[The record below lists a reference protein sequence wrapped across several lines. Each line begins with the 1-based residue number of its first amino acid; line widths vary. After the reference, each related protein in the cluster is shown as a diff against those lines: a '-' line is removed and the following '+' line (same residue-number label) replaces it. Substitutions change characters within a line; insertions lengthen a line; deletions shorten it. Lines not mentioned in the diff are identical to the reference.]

1 MQFSQDDHVT
11 TQEEP
16 INYTADTRCSAQFAS
31 LKEDILELHRHRSS
45 GHHGE
50 RVNVIRSK
58 IEKQWEDLPPHFKLQ
73 TSLKDC
79 RHLSPFERDFLV
91 GTRLDYLHTLL
102 LLGLISL
109 QKTTEPDNSIL
120 ATAGEMLSLVVEVII
135 LRQRLVAQ
143 FGLPA
148 AGVIS
153 LALLNSAI
161 SSGIARLSRS
171 KMVQDLSVLVA
182 EIRAGALI
190 QAGEPN
196 FALFTRATSTMQSLL
211 DSLMVVWRSPEQ
223 PAGQQQTGG
232 QQGQMDVSGV
242 GSITDVT
249 LDDWNAC
256 IDFEPWEFEQG
267 FWASLAVHPTLLQDR

>member
-1 MQFSQDDHVT
+1 MSFTPQ
-11 TQEEP
+11 
-16 INYTADTRCSAQFAS
+16 
-31 LKEDILELHRHRSS
+31 
-45 GHHGE
+45 
-50 RVNVIRSK
+50 
-58 IEKQWEDLPPHFKLQ
+58 LPHSPHPYAPPL
-73 TSLKDC
+73 TSD
-79 RHLSPFERDFLV
+79 R
-91 GTRLDYLHTLL
+91 
-102 LLGLISL
+102 I
-109 QKTTEPDNSIL
+109 Q
-120 ATAGEMLSLVVEVII
+120 
-135 LRQRLVAQ
+135 VAQ

-242 GSITDVT
+242 GSVTDVT

>member
-1 MQFSQDDHVT
+1 
-11 TQEEP
+11 
-16 INYTADTRCSAQFAS
+16 
-31 LKEDILELHRHRSS
+31 
-45 GHHGE
+45 
-50 RVNVIRSK
+50 
-58 IEKQWEDLPPHFKLQ
+58 
-73 TSLKDC
+73 
-79 RHLSPFERDFLV
+79 
-91 GTRLDYLHTLL
+91 
-102 LLGLISL
+102 
-109 QKTTEPDNSIL
+109 
-120 ATAGEMLSLVVEVII
+120 MLSLVVEVII
-135 LRQRLVAQ
+135 LRQRLVNSGTSLIWKVAQ

-161 SSGIARLSRS
+161 SSGIARLSRA

-211 DSLMVVWRSPEQ
+211 DSLIVVWRSPEQ
-223 PAGQQQTGG
+223 AGQQTGGG
-232 QQGQMDVSGV
+232 QQGQQQQLDSGV
-242 GSITDVT
+242 GSVADVT

>member
-1 MQFSQDDHVT
+1 MQSSQDDDT

-16 INYTADTRCSAQFAS
+16 INYTADTRCAARFAC
-31 LKEDILELHRHRSS
+31 LKEEILELYRHRSS

-50 RVNVIRSK
+50 RVNAIRSK
-58 IEKQWEDLPPHFKLQ
+58 VEKQWEDLPPHFKLQ

-109 QKTTEPDNSIL
+109 QKTTEPDQSIL
-120 ATAGEMLSLVVEVII
+120 ATAGEMLSLV
-135 LRQRLVAQ
+135 VAQ

-242 GSITDVT
+242 GSVTDVT